1 MISEIYFFRILAKS
15 LIINRILYIFIPNK
29 CHRHIVFCKK
39 HFEQQQTINEM
50 WWRIKTEETVK
61 VKVIVGNIM
70 PGRIVN
76 PSYTDNSS
84 KKADHNRWIQVQS
97 SFPNMS
103 NIHYELI
110 WDDWKLYWELHIEP
124 QNVADHYNYSRIVRY
139 IQEATKDDSSL
150 RWYNDGQTYKVR
162 NNSIINSDD
171 SLEKGLMLLYEK
183 YDKLLEECAKRFKS
197 ADLALPYK
205 NRSELKTFEDE
216 EEVCLRTMS
225 LKDLFDIKLTIPDY
239 QRIYCWNDNNIRTLW
254 DNLKEMPEGLD
265 YHLGAIILQR
275 QDESCDIIDGQQRLV
290 TLTLIL
296 RALGYEGN
304 MPLLL
309 QRFKSQEACENIAN
323 AKYVIQEIKGWDCD
337 ENDEML
343 NNILSH
349 LTFSVLVLNSNNLDL
364 AYTFFSNQNSKG
376 VRLSDYDIL
385 KAHHLRYLITNDSQ
399 AEHLARKWNTMS
411 QETDSDNEPF
421 IHKTLGLYLYR
432 ARKWMR
438 KHSCDEQK
446 SNRPIKDEYSAAPLI
461 PGIPPFG
468 ERFYFYEKIQGGAHF
483 FAFTDYFV
491 ELYKQFIKTPQVL
504 LLRRN
509 LLGESHWKYESVI
522 ETVLFVYF
530 SKFGKQYLSEAL
542 FCIAGAIAQHRYKE
556 SRALQYKINE
566 HVQNN
571 ELVMMID
578 QASSP
583 SFFLAETL
591 PLLKRSGRDLEGG
604 DIRIRFYNALCRVF
618 RGLHDPEILNDEESL
633 RTAKFTDTFIESKKN
648 SEYE

>member
-1 MISEIYFFRILAKS
+1 
-15 LIINRILYIFIPNK
+15 
-29 CHRHIVFCKK
+29 
-39 HFEQQQTINEM
+39 M
-50 WWRIKTEETVK
+50 WWRIKTEETEK
-61 VKVIVGNIM
+61 VKAIVGRIM
-70 PGRIVN
+70 SGRIVN
-76 PSYTDNSS
+76 PSYKDDSS
-84 KKADHNRWIQVQS
+84 KKADYNRWIQVQS

-103 NIHYELI
+103 NVHYELI

-124 QNVADHYNYSRIVRY
+124 QNVADHYKYSRIARY
-139 IQEATKDDSSL
+139 IQDSTKDDSSL
-150 RWYNDGQTYKVR
+150 VWYNDGPAYKVR
-162 NNSIINSDD
+162 YNSIINSDD
-171 SLEKGLMLLYEK
+171 SLEKGLILLYDK
-183 YDKLLEECAKRFKS
+183 YDKLLEDCAKRFKPT
-197 ADLALPYK
+197 DLTLPYK
-205 NRSELKTFEDE
+205 NPSEFKKFDDE
-216 EEVCLRTMS
+216 EEVCLKTMS
-225 LKDLFDIKLTIPDY
+225 LKDLFDLKLTIPDY
-239 QRIYCWNDNNIRTLW
+239 QRIYCWNDNNIKTLW
-254 DNLKEMPEGLD
+254 NNLKEMPEGLD
-265 YHLGAIILQR
+265 YHLGAIILQC
-275 QDESCDIIDGQQRLV
+275 QDDGYDIIDGQQRLV

-309 QRFKSQEACENIAN
+309 QRFKSQEACDNISN

-337 ENDEML
+337 ENNLML

-349 LTFSVLVLNSNNLDL
+349 LTFSVLLLKSNNLDL
-364 AYTFFSNQNSKG
+364 AYTFFSNQNSRG

-385 KAHHLRYLITNDSQ
+385 KAHHLRFLITNDSQ
-399 AEHLARKWNTMS
+399 AEHLARRWNTIS
-411 QETDSDNEPF
+411 QDTDSDNEPF
-421 IHKTLGLYLYR
+421 IHKTLGLYLFR
-432 ARKWMR
+432 IRKWMR
-438 KHSCDEQK
+438 KHSCDEMN

-491 ELYKQFIKTPQVL
+491 DLYKQFVKTPQVL
-504 LLRRN
+504 LLRRY
-509 LLGESHWKYESVI
+509 LLGESHWKYESVL
-522 ETVLFVYF
+522 ETVLFAYF

-542 FCIAGAIAQHRYKE
+542 FCIAGTIAQHRYE
-556 SRALQYKINE
+556 GARALQYKINE

-604 DIRIRFYNALCRVF
+604 DIKVRFYNALCRVF
-618 RGLHDPEILNDEESL
+618 RGLHNPEILTDEESL
-633 RTAKFTDTFIESKKN
+633 RMAKFTDTFIESKKI

>member
-1 MISEIYFFRILAKS
+1 
-15 LIINRILYIFIPNK
+15 
-29 CHRHIVFCKK
+29 
-39 HFEQQQTINEM
+39 M
-50 WWRIKTEETVK
+50 WWRIKTEETDK
-61 VKVIVGNIM
+61 VKVAVGKIM
-70 PGRIVN
+70 PGRIVK

-84 KKADHNRWIQVQS
+84 KKADYNRWIQVQS

-103 NIHYELI
+103 NVHYELI

-124 QNVADHYNYSRIVRY
+124 QNVVDHYKYSRIARY
-139 IQEATKDDSSL
+139 IQEASKNDDSL
-150 RWYNDGQTYKVR
+150 RWYNNGPTYKVR
-162 NNSIINSDD
+162 YKSDIKSD
-171 SLEKGLMLLYEK
+171 ESLEDGLRFLYEK
-183 YDKLLEECAKRFKS
+183 YDKLLDDCAKRFKPT
-197 ADLALPYK
+197 DLTSPYENK
-205 NRSELKTFEDE
+205 SELKTFEDE
-216 EEVCLRTMS
+216 EEVCIRTMS
-225 LKDLFDIKLTIPDY
+225 LSDLFDIKLTIPDY
-239 QRIYCWNDNNIRTLW
+239 QRIYCWNDNNIKTLW
-254 DNLKEMPEGLD
+254 NNIKEIPEDLD

-275 QDESCDIIDGQQRLV
+275 QDDGYAIIDGQQRLV
-290 TLTLIL
+290 TLTIIL

-309 QRFKSQEACENIAN
+309 QRFKSQEACDNIAN
-323 AKYVIQEIKGWDCD
+323 AKYVVQEIIGWDYE
-337 ENDEML
+337 ENRKML
-343 NNILSH
+343 DNILRH

-399 AEHLARKWNTMS
+399 AEHLARKWNAIS

-438 KHSCDEQK
+438 KHSCDATN

-483 FAFTDYFV
+483 FTFTDYFV
-491 ELYKQFIKTPQVL
+491 DLYKQFVRTPQVV
-504 LLRRN
+504 LLRMN

-542 FCIAGAIAQHRYKE
+542 FCIAGVVAQHRYE
-556 SRALQYKINE
+556 SARAIQYKINE
-566 HVQNN
+566 RVQNN

-591 PLLKRSGRDLEGG
+591 PLLKQSGRDMEGG
-604 DIRIRFYNALCRVF
+604 DIKVRFYNALCRVF

-633 RTAKFTDTFIESKKN
+633 RMARFTDTFIESKKK